1 MALLPT
7 WGILQFLVWPRVQP
21 FYSALVVKAADGA
34 LAVIEMGHRVTT
46 LTSQGTYIHVFSALS
61 KSTEPSATYDA
72 DVLHFYAVLFVS
84 LFLVFPG
91 LGVARRARLL
101 LISLGALFA
110 FHVVVVLI
118 NVEYMYAVEM
128 TEISTRHYTPGEI
141 SVYQWLHDTVDF
153 FAVQTIPALALVTLV
168 VFYGGFLPRLSLPA
182 PAPSAQPPAA
192 RGPRVS
198 HRRAALTGAAVVM
211 ILLLVWLALRPK
223 VGARQA
229 EMEISLASA
238 ALRELDFPT
247 AEKHFTAALARD
259 YGLLWARE
267 GLGITNFL
275 QQRFKEAAG
284 LLRAVIDEE
293 PGRVKARVV
302 LGKCLIGLED
312 YTGAALQ
319 FQTAQQTDPRNAEAG
334 YGLALSLEKLG
345 RPEEAETA
353 LRQVLESHPEHT
365 RAAIDLIRM
374 LFASERECEA
384 VPLLKAAQ
392 AGNLAPQQRALV
404 EQSMAQLET
413 VCGAA
418 DRTSQSRA
426 ALK

>member
-1 MALLPT
+1 M
-7 WGILQFLVWPRVQP
+7 QP

-34 LAVIEMGHRVTT
+34 LAVIEIGHRVTT
-46 LTSQGTYIHVFSALS
+46 LKSQGTYIHVFSALS
-61 KSTEPSATYDA
+61 KGTEPSVTYDA

-84 LFLVFPG
+84 LFLVFPS

-128 TEISTRHYTPGEI
+128 TEISARHYTSGEI

-168 VFYGGFLPRLSLPA
+168 VFYGGFLPRLGLS
-182 PAPSAQPPAA
+182 APSRRP
-192 RGPRVS
+192 V
-198 HRRAALTGAAVVM
+198 RAAWLAAAVVM
-211 ILLLVWLALRPK
+211 ILLTGWLTLRPK

-229 EMEISLASA
+229 EMEVSLASA

-247 AEKHFTAALARD
+247 AEKHFTAARARD
-259 YGLLWARE
+259 SRLLSARE

-275 QQRFKEAAG
+275 QQRFEEAAG
-284 LLRAVIDEE
+284 LLRTVIDEE

-319 FQTAQQTDPRNAEAG
+319 FQTAQESDPRNAEAG

-365 RAAIDLIRM
+365 RAANDLIRM
-374 LFASERECEA
+374 LFASDRECEA

-392 AGNLAPQQRALV
+392 AGNLPPQQRALV

-413 VCGAA
+413 VCGGAG
-418 DRTSQSRA
+418 RTSQSRA
-426 ALK
+426 AMK